1 MNERTKELAEQAG
14 MHYRESCD
22 EFCAADTDGV
32 PLAMMT
38 IFADYVRYDETKAC
52 AKHYLEIMRDAVE
65 QARADE
71 RDKCAQDY
79 LQDCADAV
87 EEARRNERYIKEME
101 QPTPKQSGVMSITV
115 SKVCEA
121 DALPPTTNAIYWMD
135 MVVAN
140 LVRNG
145 VNKHRAKELAY
156 HFYTYTTP
164 RENNNG

>member
-1 MNERTKELAEQAG
+1 MNQRIKELAEQAG
-14 MHYRESCD
+14 IKFTSDWGECYTGNAQIER
-22 EFCAADTDGV
+22 
-32 PLAMMT
+32 
-38 IFADYVRYDETKAC
+38 FAE
-52 AKHYLEIMRDAVE
+52 LIE
-65 QARADE
+65 QWARADE

-87 EEARRNERYIKEME
+87 EEARRNERYIKAME

-164 RENNNG
+164 RENNNV

>member
-1 MNERTKELAEQAG
+1 MNNRTKELAEQAG
-14 MHYRESCD
+14 FEPMADGYHGFND
-22 EFCAADTDGV
+22 E
-32 PLAMMT
+32 LER
-38 IFADYVRYDETKAC
+38 FAE
-52 AKHYLEIMRDAVE
+52 LI
-65 QARADE
+65 RADE
-71 RDKCAQDY
+71 RDKCAADY

-121 DALPPTTNAIYWMD
+121 DALPPTSNAVYWMD

-145 VNKHRAKELAY
+145 VNKHRARELAY
-156 HFYTYTTP
+156 HFYTYTAP

>member
-1 MNERTKELAEQAG
+1 MNIKELAERAG
-14 MHYRESCD
+14 ANVLETSAWTIIQLNTGDQTKFLERFAELVAAAASAKERE
-22 EFCAADTDGV
+22 
-32 PLAMMT
+32 
-38 IFADYVRYDETKAC
+38 AC
-52 AKHYLEIMRDAVE
+52 AKDCCDAE
-65 QARADE
+65 
-71 RDKCAQDY
+71 
-79 LQDCADAV
+79 

-101 QPTPKQSGVMSITV
+101 QPVPKQSGVMSITV

-121 DALPPTTNAIYWMD
+121 DALPPTSNAVYWMD

-145 VNKHRAKELAY
+145 VNKHRARELAY

>member
-1 MNERTKELAEQAG
+1 MNIKELAEQAG
-14 MHYRESCD
+14 YSEKVDWYREYDKFDIERFAELVAEQTHTNNKAKWYQEGYEAGQRD
-22 EFCAADTDGV
+22 E
-32 PLAMMT
+32 
-38 IFADYVRYDETKAC
+38 REAC
-52 AKHYLEIMRDAVE
+52 AKDRCDAE
-65 QARADE
+65 
-71 RDKCAQDY
+71 
-79 LQDCADAV
+79 

-101 QPTPKQSGVMSITV
+101 QPVPRQSGVMSITV

-121 DALPPTTNAIYWMD
+121 DALPPTSNAVYWMD

-145 VNKHRAKELAY
+145 VNKHRARELAY

>member
-1 MNERTKELAEQAG
+1 MNIKELAKQAG
-14 MHYRESCD
+14 IGFNDGSDLHATIKRFAELV
-22 EFCAADTDGV
+22 AAAERGQ
-32 PLAMMT
+32 
-38 IFADYVRYDETKAC
+38 C
-52 AKHYLEIMRDAVE
+52 AKDRCDAE
-65 QARADE
+65 
-71 RDKCAQDY
+71 
-79 LQDCADAV
+79 

-101 QPTPKQSGVMSITV
+101 QPVPKQSGVMSITV

-121 DALPPTTNAIYWMD
+121 DALPPTSNAVYWMD

-145 VNKHRAKELAY
+145 VNKHRARELAY